1 MIISCLKINYMY
13 METELFYINLKCKKC
28 YWEINLVYTYM
39 NNTVNVEPSSIC
51 FIEISICCTFYIV
64 LFLLTGNPPD
74 PGLCGCTEQ

>member
-1 MIISCLKINYMY
+1 

-39 NNTVNVEPSSIC
+39 NNTVNVEHILYL
-51 FIEISICCTFYIV
+51 FYWNFNLLYI
-64 LFLLTGNPPD
+64 LYRFDLLTGNPPD